1 MFRLFLDVNV
11 YLSIKLPKRKKA
23 GYFRS
28 PLLRKRA
35 VHHYVFIFT
44 AAAPSIWF

>member
-1 MFRLFLDVNV
+1 MFLDVNV
-11 YLSIKLPKRKKA
+11 YLSIKLPERKKA

-35 VHHYVFIFT
+35 VRHYVLIFT
-44 AAAPSIWF
+44 AAAPSMWF